1 MAFYFQMEY
10 LDNIGILGCQKQ
22 EVNVLSKNDAHT
34 SHWRYIVDHLAGT
47 MNMELVGT
55 KDAFEAM

>member
-1 MAFYFQMEY
+1 MEY

-34 SHWRYIVDHLAGT
+34 CHWRYLVNHLAGT